1 MIKFLLWFSIVT
13 ITIDVVYVLIMLRY
27 SKNKGEW

>member
-1 MIKFLLWFSIVT
+1 MIKFLFWFSIAT
-13 ITIDVVYVLIMLRY
+13 ITIDVFYVLIMLRY